1 MILEGYWKGGNLVW
15 EASGSVHTL
24 CQAPSQPCHL
34 VLLQA
39 DKLRPV
45 RSLVQAHSVANAVES
60 GVGEARAIRRKRV
73 NLRMGHASW
82 SADAG
87 NWIGLGATAN
97 VSLLP
102 DSFTVSHGNK
112 RSCQR

>member
-1 MILEGYWKGGNLVW
+1 MSCPT
-15 EASGSVHTL
+15 ASRQV
-24 CQAPSQPCHL
+24 A
-34 VLLQA
+34 A
-39 DKLRPV
+39 V

-112 RSCQR
+112 RSYQR